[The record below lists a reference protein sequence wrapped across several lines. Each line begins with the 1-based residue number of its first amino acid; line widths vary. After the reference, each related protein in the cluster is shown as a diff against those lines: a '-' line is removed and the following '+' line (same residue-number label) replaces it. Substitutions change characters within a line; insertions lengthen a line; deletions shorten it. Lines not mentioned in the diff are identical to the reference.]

1 MTYQIKEQELL
12 NRFIAY
18 AKENTRSNEA
28 NADQVPSSPN
38 QVAFAK
44 KLVEELTTLGFSDV
58 SYNKKDSFVTAT
70 IPATDDSK
78 NYPTIGFFAHVDTAD
93 FNAEN
98 VQPQIIENYDGSVIP
113 LGDSGYVLDPDEFDS
128 LNKYVGQTLITTDGT
143 TLLGADDKAGIAEI
157 VTAGKYLIDH
167 PEIKHGEV
175 KVAFGPDEEIGVGAN
190 RFDVEGFAADFAYTM
205 DGGPLGELEFE
216 TFHAAS
222 AVIEVAGKNIHPGSA
237 KDLMIN
243 ALQVAIDIHNQ
254 LPENERPENT
264 EGREGFFHLMGMDG
278 NVEAAK
284 STYIIRDHDRQ
295 QFENRKAAIQA
306 AADNLNEFYGR
317 KIATVTLND
326 QYYNMGEIIEKDM
339 RPVTLAENAFA
350 AVNIQP
356 DIIAVRGGTDGSKLT
371 YMGLPTPNL
380 FAGGENMHGR
390 FEYVSL
396 QTMVKATEVILAIV
410 EGAGDYDRL

>member
-12 NRFIAY
+12 NRFVAY

-38 QVAFAK
+38 QVVFAK

-58 SYNKKDSFVTAT
+58 SYNEKDSFVTAT

-78 NYPTIGFFAHVDTAD
+78 DYPTIGFFAHVDTAD

-98 VQPQIIENYDGSVIP
+98 VRPQIIENYDGSVIP
-113 LGDSGYVLDPDEFDS
+113 LGDSGYALDPEEFDS

-175 KVAFGPDEEIGVGAN
+175 KVAFGPDEEIGVGAD
-190 RFDVEGFAADFAYTM
+190 RFDVESFAADFAYTM

-243 ALQVAIDIHNQ
+243 ALQVAVDIHNQ

-306 AADNLNEFYGR
+306 AADNLNDFYGR
-317 KIATVTLND
+317 KIVTVTLND

-396 QTMVKATEVILAIV
+396 QTMVKATEVILAII
-410 EGAGDYDRL
+410 EGSGDYNQL

>member
-175 KVAFGPDEEIGVGAN
+175 KVAFGPDEEIGVGAD

>member
-1 MTYQIKEQELL
+1 MSYQLSSKEILD
-12 NRFIAY
+12 RFVKY
-18 AKENTRSNEA
+18 VKENTRSNEE
-28 NADQVPSSPN
+28 NSQEIPSSPN
-38 QVAFAK
+38 QVDFAK
-44 KLVEELTTLGFSDV
+44 KLVKELKSLGFSDV
-58 SYNKKDSFVTAT
+58 FYNTKDSFVTAT

-78 NYPTIGFFAHVDTAD
+78 AYPTIGFFAHVDTAD
-93 FNAEN
+93 FNAEGVN
-98 VQPQIIENYDGSVIP
+98 PQIIENYDGQVIP
-113 LGDSGYVLDPDEFDS
+113 LGQSGYELNPAEFDS
-128 LNKYVGQTLITTDGT
+128 LNKYVGQTLVTTDGT

-175 KVAFGPDEEIGVGAN
+175 KVAFGPDEEIGVGAD
-190 RFDVEGFAADFAYTM
+190 RFDVERFNADFAYTM

-264 EGREGFFHLMGMDG
+264 EGREGFFHLMGIEG

-284 STYIIRDHDRQ
+284 ATYIIRDHDRQ
-295 QFENRKAAIQA
+295 QFEARKEAIQA
-306 AADNLNEFYGR
+306 AANNLNDFYGSE
-317 KIATVTLND
+317 IAKVILND
-326 QYYNMGEIIEKDM
+326 QYYNMGEIIQKDM
-339 RPVTLAENAFA
+339 RPVTLAEKAFT
-350 AVNIQP
+350 AVDVEPN
-356 DIIAVRGGTDGSKLT
+356 IIAVRGGTDGSKLT

-390 FEYVSL
+390 FEYVSVE
-396 QTMVKATEVILAIV
+396 TMVKATEVILAII
-410 EGAGDYDRL
+410 EGAGEYETL

>member
-1 MTYQIKEQELL
+1 MTYQIKDQELL
-12 NRFIAY
+12 NRFVTY

-28 NADQVPSSPN
+28 NVDQVPSSPN
-38 QVAFAK
+38 QVTFAK
-44 KLVEELTTLGFSDV
+44 KLAEELTTLGFSDV
-58 SYNKKDSFVTAT
+58 FYNEKDSFVTAT

-78 NYPTIGFFAHVDTAD
+78 DYPTIGFFAHVDTAD

-98 VQPQIIENYDGSVIP
+98 VNPQIIENYDGGVIP
-113 LGDSGYVLDPDEFDS
+113 LGDSGYELNPAEFES

-157 VTAGKYLIDH
+157 VTAGKYLIDN
-167 PEIKHGEV
+167 PSIKHGEV
-175 KVAFGPDEEIGVGAN
+175 KVAFGPDEEIGVGAD
-190 RFDVEGFAADFAYTM
+190 RFDVERFGADFAYTM

-222 AVIEVAGKNIHPGSA
+222 AVVEVAGKNIHPGSA

-264 EGREGFFHLMGMDG
+264 EGREGFSHLMGMEG

-284 STYIIRDHDRQ
+284 ATYIIRDHDRQ
-295 QFENRKAAIQA
+295 QFENRKALIQEA
-306 AADNLNEFYGR
+306 AGNLNAFYGSD
-317 KIATVTLND
+317 IATVTLND
-326 QYYNMGEIIEKDM
+326 QYYNMGEIIKKDM

-350 AVNIQP
+350 AVDIQP

-396 QTMVKATEVILAIV
+396 ETMVKATEVILAII
-410 EGAGDYDRL
+410 EGASDYNNL

>member
-12 NRFIAY
+12 NRFVAY

-44 KLVEELTTLGFSDV
+44 KLVEELTTLGFSEV
-58 SYNKKDSFVTAT
+58 FYNEKDSFVTAT

-78 NYPTIGFFAHVDTAD
+78 DYPTIGFFAHVDTAD

-98 VQPQIIENYDGSVIP
+98 VRPQIIENYDGSVIP
-113 LGDSGYVLDPDEFDS
+113 LGDSGYALDPEEFDS

-175 KVAFGPDEEIGVGAN
+175 KVAFGPDEEIGVGAD
-190 RFDVEGFAADFAYTM
+190 RFDVERFAADFAYTM

-306 AADNLNEFYGR
+306 AADNLNDFYGR
-317 KIATVTLND
+317 KIVTVTLND

-396 QTMVKATEVILAIV
+396 QTMVKATEVILAII
-410 EGAGDYDRL
+410 EGSGDYNQL

>member
-175 KVAFGPDEEIGVGAN
+175 KVAFGPDEEIGVGAD

-295 QFENRKAAIQA
+295 QFEKRKAAIQA

>member
-1 MTYQIKEQELL
+1 MTYQIKDQELL
-12 NRFIAY
+12 NRFVTY

-44 KLVEELTTLGFSDV
+44 KLAKELTTLGFSDV
-58 SYNKKDSFVTAT
+58 FYNEKDSFVTAT

-78 NYPTIGFFAHVDTAD
+78 DYPTIGFFAHVDTAD

-98 VQPQIIENYDGSVIP
+98 VSPQIIEKYDGGVIP
-113 LGDSGYVLDPDEFDS
+113 LGDSGYELNPAEFDS

-157 VTAGKYLIDH
+157 VTAGKYLIDN
-167 PEIKHGEV
+167 PSIKHGEV
-175 KVAFGPDEEIGVGAN
+175 KVAFGPDEEIGVGAD
-190 RFDVEGFAADFAYTM
+190 RFDVERFAADFAYTM

-216 TFHAAS
+216 TFNAAS
-222 AVIEVAGKNIHPGSA
+222 AVVEVAGKNIHPGSA

-264 EGREGFFHLMGMDG
+264 EGREGFFHLMGMEG

-284 STYIIRDHDRQ
+284 ATYIIRDHDRQ
-295 QFENRKAAIQA
+295 QFENRKALIQDA
-306 AADNLNEFYGR
+306 AGKLNAFYGSDT
-317 KIATVTLND
+317 ATVTLND
-326 QYYNMGEIIEKDM
+326 QYYNMGAIIEKDM

-350 AVNIQP
+350 AVDIQP

-396 QTMVKATEVILAIV
+396 ETMVKATEVILAII
-410 EGAGDYDRL
+410 EGAGDYNNL

>member
-12 NRFIAY
+12 NHFIAY

-175 KVAFGPDEEIGVGAN
+175 KVAFGPDEEIGVGAD

>member
-12 NRFIAY
+12 NRFVAY

-38 QVAFAK
+38 QVVFAK

-58 SYNKKDSFVTAT
+58 SYNEKDSFVTAT

-78 NYPTIGFFAHVDTAD
+78 DYPTIGFFAHVDTAD

-98 VQPQIIENYDGSVIP
+98 VRPQIIENYDGSVIP
-113 LGDSGYVLDPDEFDS
+113 LGDSGYALDPEEFDS

-175 KVAFGPDEEIGVGAN
+175 KVAFGPDEEIGVGAD
-190 RFDVEGFAADFAYTM
+190 RFDVESFAADFAYTM

-306 AADNLNEFYGR
+306 AADNLNDFYGR
-317 KIATVTLND
+317 KIVTVTLND

-396 QTMVKATEVILAIV
+396 QTMVKATEVILAII
-410 EGAGDYDRL
+410 EGSGDYNQL

>member
-1 MTYQIKEQELL
+1 MTYNIANEELL
-12 NRFIAY
+12 NRFVKY
-18 AKENTRSNEA
+18 AKENTRSNEE
-28 NADQVPSSPN
+28 NYTQVPSSQN
-38 QVAFAK
+38 QVEFAH
-44 KLVEELTTLGFSDV
+44 KLAKELETLGFSDV
-58 SYNKKDSFVTAT
+58 YYNTKDSYVTAT

-78 NYPTIGFFAHVDTAD
+78 EYPTIGFFAHVDTAD

-98 VQPQIIENYDGSVIP
+98 VNPQIIENYDGSVIQ
-113 LGDSGYVLDPDEFDS
+113 LGNSGYILDPQEFDS
-128 LNKYVGQTLITTDGT
+128 LNKYIGQTLITTDGT

-175 KVAFGPDEEIGVGAN
+175 KVAFGPDEEIGMGAD
-190 RFDVEGFAADFAYTM
+190 RFDVERFAADFAYTL

-222 AVIEVAGKNIHPGSA
+222 AVVNVTGKNIHPGSA

-243 ALQVAIDIHNQ
+243 ALQVAIDVHNQ
-254 LPENERPENT
+254 LPEDERPENT
-264 EGREGFFHLMGMDG
+264 DGRQGFFHLMKLTGD
-278 NVEAAK
+278 VEGATA
-284 STYIIRDHDRQ
+284 SYIIRDHDRAK
-295 QFENRKAAIQA
+295 FEARKEEIVA
-306 AADNLNEFYGR
+306 AAAKLNQFYGSE
-317 KIATVTLND
+317 IVTVTLND

-339 RPVTLAENAFA
+339 RPVTLAEQAFA
-350 AVNIQP
+350 KVNIEA
-356 DIIAVRGGTDGSKLT
+356 DIQAVRGGTDGSKLT

-396 QTMVKATEVILAIV
+396 ETMVKATEVVLAIV
-410 EGAGDYDRL
+410 EGAASYSEL

>member
-1 MTYQIKEQELL
+1 MMYSTILE
-12 NRFIAY
+12 RFIRY
-18 AKENTRSNEA
+18 ARFNTRSNPA
-28 NADQVPSSPN
+28 NKHMIPSSPE
-38 QVAFAK
+38 QVEFAL
-44 KLVEELTTLGFSDV
+44 KLENELNLLGLEEVFYDERDG
-58 SYNKKDSFVTAT
+58 FVTAKVSSNQPDED
-70 IPATDDSK
+70 IPA
-78 NYPTIGFFAHVDTAD
+78 IGFMAHIDTAD
-93 FNAEN
+93 FPSEN
-98 VQPQIIENYDGSVIP
+98 VNPQVHYNYDGKDV
-113 LGDSGYVLDPDEFDS
+113 V
-128 LNKYVGQTLITTDGT
+128 LNKELDIVMTVKEFPNLKDYVGETLVTTDGT

-157 VTAGKYLIDH
+157 VTAGKYLIDN
-167 PEIKHGEV
+167 PSIKHGEV
-175 KVAFGPDEEIGVGAN
+175 KVAFGPDEEIGVGAD
-190 RFDVEGFAADFAYTM
+190 RFDVERFGADFAYTM

-222 AVIEVAGKNIHPGSA
+222 AVVEVAGKNIHPGSA

-264 EGREGFFHLMGMDG
+264 EGREGFFHLMGMEG

-284 STYIIRDHDRQ
+284 ATYIIRDHDRQ
-295 QFENRKAAIQA
+295 QFENRKALIQE
-306 AADNLNEFYGR
+306 AADNLNAFYGSD
-317 KIATVTLND
+317 IATVTLND
-326 QYYNMGEIIEKDM
+326 QYYNMGEIIKKDM

-350 AVNIQP
+350 AVDIQP

-396 QTMVKATEVILAIV
+396 ETMVKATEVILAII
-410 EGAGDYDRL
+410 EGAGDYNQL

>member
-1 MTYQIKEQELL
+1 MTYQIKDQELL
-12 NRFIAY
+12 NRFVTY

-44 KLVEELTTLGFSDV
+44 KLAEELTTLGFSDV
-58 SYNKKDSFVTAT
+58 FYNEKDSFVTAT

-78 NYPTIGFFAHVDTAD
+78 DYPIIGFFAHVDTAD

-98 VQPQIIENYDGSVIP
+98 VNPQIIENYNGGVIP
-113 LGDSGYVLDPDEFDS
+113 LGDSGYELNPAEFDS

-157 VTAGKYLIDH
+157 VTAGKYLIDN
-167 PEIKHGEV
+167 PSIKHGEV
-175 KVAFGPDEEIGVGAN
+175 KVAFGPDEEIGVGAD
-190 RFDVEGFAADFAYTM
+190 RFDVERFGADFAYTM

-216 TFHAAS
+216 TFNAAS
-222 AVIEVAGKNIHPGSA
+222 AVVEVAGKNIHPGSA

-264 EGREGFFHLMGMDG
+264 EGREGFFHLMSMEG
-278 NVEAAK
+278 NVEGAK
-284 STYIIRDHDRQ
+284 ATYIIRDHDRQ
-295 QFENRKAAIQA
+295 QFENRKALIQEA
-306 AADNLNEFYGR
+306 AGNLNAFYGSD
-317 KIATVTLND
+317 IATVTLND
-326 QYYNMGEIIEKDM
+326 QYYNMGEIIKKDM

-350 AVNIQP
+350 AVDIQP

-396 QTMVKATEVILAIV
+396 ETMVKATEVILAII
-410 EGAGDYDRL
+410 EGAGDYNNL